1 MRLLRPNPGECAD
14 RQTIL
19 ELKVKYGMGVGD
31 TKTSA
36 EVMKTQ
42 VGVLARTTV
51 ETPVGVNVQPFIDEN
66 EQIQQYLEKNW
77 FPDLKP
83 ELGSEFDRLYE
94 ELQELNH
101 QVWKLTDQSH
111 ILKEAPDRMQAQ
123 ADRRAADV
131 LFQITDLNDKRAE
144 LVRKINELFSV
155 RVQEKIF
162 A

>member
-1 MRLLRPNPGECAD
+1 MRLLKPNPGECAD

-19 ELKVKYGMGVGD
+19 ELKIKYGMGVGD
-31 TKTSA
+31 TKTTA
-36 EVMKTQ
+36 EVVKTQ
-42 VGVLARTTV
+42 VGMLSRTTV

-77 FPDLKP
+77 FPDLKEHQGP
-83 ELGSEFDRLYE
+83 EFDRIYE

-111 ILKEAPDRMQAQ
+111 TLKEAPDRMQEQ
-123 ADRRAADV
+123 ANRRAAEV
-131 LFQITDLNDKRAE
+131 LFQITELNDKRAE
-144 LVRKINELFSV
+144 LVRKINELWSV